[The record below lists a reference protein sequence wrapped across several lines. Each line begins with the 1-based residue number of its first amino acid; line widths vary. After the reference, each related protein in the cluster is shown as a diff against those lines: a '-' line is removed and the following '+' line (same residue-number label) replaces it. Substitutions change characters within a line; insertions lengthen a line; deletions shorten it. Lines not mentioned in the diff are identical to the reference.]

1 MASAARAA
9 ALEALR
15 RVARG
20 GTLQDALE
28 RVLARL
34 RDERDRALVHELVLG
49 TLRRRGWL
57 DHAMA
62 LLCDRPL
69 AKLEPAILDVLRL
82 GAYQLLYLRVAAHAA
97 VSESVELARA
107 EAPRAAGF
115 VNAVLRR
122 LQRDGPPSEPDAAA
136 DPIGWLTT
144 SGSLPRWLAER
155 WLAQLGPERAVARAR
170 TALEPPPTF
179 VRLNPRVS
187 DAAERLATSG
197 LTLHPTQIPDCYR
210 LEGGSPGRLAEEGV
224 VYVQDAG
231 SQLVGRLAEVRGL
244 WLDACAAPG
253 GKSLSMAD
261 AAVENGR
268 VVSAEASRRRLAVL
282 VRLAARWGASR
293 LWPVAAD
300 ALRPPFGGAFDGI
313 LLDAPCS
320 GLGTL
325 ARNPDIRW
333 RLGPADIARHAERQR
348 AMLDSLASLV
358 RPGGQLVYA
367 TCSLEPEETREVV
380 RDFLAQ
386 NADFAQGELPAWT
399 APFAIQGHIEL
410 DPSERKGD
418 GFFAV
423 LLRRRP

>member
-1 MASAARAA
+1 MASAARVA
-9 ALEALR
+9 ALATLR

-20 GTLQDALE
+20 ATLQDALDRIE
-28 RVLARL
+28 ARL
-34 RDERDRALVHELVLG
+34 GDARDRALVHELVLG

-57 DHAMA
+57 DHAIA
-62 LLCDRPL
+62 RLCDRPL
-69 AKLEPAILDVLRL
+69 AKLEPAILEALRL
-82 GAYQLLYLRVAAHAA
+82 GAYQLLFLRVAAHAA

-122 LQRDGPPSEPDAAA
+122 LQREGPPAEPDAAA
-136 DPIGWLTT
+136 DPLAWLTT
-144 SGSLPRWLAER
+144 AGSLPRWLAER
-155 WLAQLGPERAVARAR
+155 WLAQIGPVRTVERARA
-170 TALEPPPTF
+170 ALEPPPTF

-187 DAAERLATSG
+187 DAAERAAASG
-197 LTLHPTQIPDCYR
+197 STLQPTPIPDCWR
-210 LEGGSPGRLAEEGV
+210 LEGGSPGRLAEAGV
-224 VYVQDAG
+224 LYIQDAG
-231 SQLVGRLAEVRGL
+231 SQLVARLAEVRGV

-261 AAVENGR
+261 AAGEDGR
-268 VVSAEASRRRLAVL
+268 VLSAEASRRRLGVL
-282 VRLAARWGASR
+282 VRLAARWGAR

-300 ALRPPFGGAFDGI
+300 ALRPPFRSGFDGI

-333 RLGPADIARHAERQR
+333 RLAPADIPRHAERQR
-348 AMLDSLASLV
+348 AMLESLAGLV

-367 TCSLEPEETREVV
+367 TCSLEPEETRAVIGDV
-380 RDFLAQ
+380 LDKDGRFVQA
-386 NADFAQGELPAWT
+386 ELPAWSQ
-399 APFAIQGHIEL
+399 PFASDSRIEL
-410 DPSERKGD
+410 DPAARQGD

-423 LLRRRP
+423 VLRRS